1 MDFLAF
7 SLSGFDE
14 FLIFFGL
21 SIAFVAIFLV
31 LYVKITPYHELKLI
45 REGNTAAAASLS
57 GALLGFTLPLASAII
72 HSVHPWDMMI
82 WGVIA
87 LVVQLLVFVLVRFT
101 LVNVTRRIPQGEVA
115 SGVLLGAV
123 SVCAGILNAACMT
136 Y

>member
-1 MDFLAF
+1 MEFVKF
-7 SLSGFDE
+7 SLEGLDE
-14 FLIFFGL
+14 FLVFFGL
-21 SIAFVAIFLV
+21 AVAFAAVFLF
-31 LYVKITPYHELKLI
+31 LYVKITPYDELKLI

-57 GALLGFTLPLASAII
+57 GALIGFTLPLASSIV

>member
-1 MDFLAF
+1 MDFVKF
-7 SLSGFDE
+7 SLEGLDE
-14 FLIFFGL
+14 VLVFFGL
-21 SIAFVAIFLV
+21 AVAFAAIFLV
-31 LYVKITPYHELKLI
+31 LYVKVTPYNELKLI

-57 GALLGFTLPLASAII
+57 GALIGFTLPLASSII

-87 LVVQLLVFVLVRFT
+87 LLVQLLVFVLVRFT

>member
-1 MDFLAF
+1 MEFVEF
-7 SLSGFDE
+7 SLEGLDE
-14 FLIFFGL
+14 FLVFFGL
-21 SIAFVAIFLV
+21 AVAFAAIFV
-31 LYVKITPYHELKLI
+31 FLYVKITPYNELKLV

-57 GALLGFTLPLASAII
+57 GALIGFTVPLASSII

-82 WGVIA
+82 WAVIA
-87 LVVQLLVFVLVRFT
+87 LLVQLLVFVLVRFT

-123 SVCAGILNAACMT
+123 SICAGILNAACMT

>member
-1 MDFLAF
+1 MEFVEF
-7 SLSGFDE
+7 SLEGLDE
-14 FLIFFGL
+14 FLVFFGL
-21 SIAFVAIFLV
+21 AVAFAAIFLA
-31 LYVKITPYHELKLI
+31 LYVRITPYNELKLV

-57 GALLGFTLPLASAII
+57 GALIGFTVPLASSII

-82 WGVIA
+82 WAVIA
-87 LVVQLLVFVLVRFT
+87 LLVQLLVFVLVRFT

-123 SVCAGILNAACMT
+123 SICAGILNAACMT